1 MMEVQQNPMKKK
13 IVGALLLHA
22 LTLLGFADLAYL
34 DYLTIPIL
42 YFNSR
47 LAFLSSLTLA
57 VLGMIALVMAVW
69 HYTEELGTLLLKN
82 WGLVHIFFLVCQI
95 VPFTMMLLLFYFPL
109 PLDSVLVTFI
119 SYLILL
125 FPPLLIYNYTGRV
138 RSPKYELP
146 DLV

>member
-22 LTLLGFADLAYL
+22 LTLLGFADLA
-34 DYLTIPIL
+34 YLTIPIL

-69 HYTEELGTLLLKN
+69 HYTDELGTLILKN
-82 WGLVHIFFLVCQI
+82 WGLAHIFILVCQI

-109 PLDSVLVTFI
+109 PLDSVLVTLI

-125 FPPLLIYNYTGRV
+125 LPPLLIYNFSGRV
-138 RSPKYELP
+138 RVPKYELP